1 MMLSCTIDAKE
12 NRYIIVSDIP
22 GAFLHADMEDNV
34 HMLLEGT
41 VAEMIVKLDPTTYK
55 NICGTT
61 NMAKQCYMYNSKKPY
76 MGHYKWLFYSGNY
89 YQRHYRSGV
98 LH

>member
-1 MMLSCTIDAKE
+1 M
-12 NRYIIVSDIP
+12 VSDIP

-41 VAEMIVKLDPTTYK
+41 VAEMIVKLDPTIYRK
-55 NICGTT
+55 HIW
-61 NMAKQCYMYNSKKPY
+61 YNNHGKPMLY
-76 MGHYKWLFYSGNY
+76 VQLNKLYTEHYKQHYYSGNY
-89 YQRHYRSGV
+89 CQKHYRSGD